1 MTYPVKIR
9 IHNTSRV
16 PVESVRLGKGSA
28 AIDFPAIAPNNKSDT
43 QGVEQVRLGDPVQ
56 VSIKGQSYQAALTA
70 MESSE
75 PLAPGVYTSM
85 ISFQDGHLRTA
96 LFRDGKW
103 PIDPALVDRNWHWQT
118 VTFPDGTTRI
128 PWAEPPTGKPHQVRD
143 LRFSTQPSK
152 NGDKAGYILE
162 APVACNTLGGDY
174 LVDGYGSLTTL
185 MTWVTL
191 KYCMEDDLA
200 GSGDV
205 LLGMNETGDLLQ
217 VALQPGAISLYR
229 VDGNTLELTSP
240 DGAVLHFYSEPRP

>member
-1 MTYPVKIR
+1 
-9 IHNTSRV
+9 
-16 PVESVRLGKGSA
+16 
-28 AIDFPAIAPNNKSDT
+28 
-43 QGVEQVRLGDPVQ
+43 
-56 VSIKGQSYQAALTA
+56 

-75 PLAPGVYTSM
+75 PLAPGVYTAM

-103 PIDPALVDRNWHWQT
+103 PIDPTLVERNWHWQS
-118 VTFPDGTTRI
+118 VTFPDGSTRI
-128 PWAEPPTGKPHQVRD
+128 PWKAPSSNKRKVID

-152 NGDKAGYILE
+152 NGDNVGYILE

-191 KYCMEDDLA
+191 KYCIEDDLA

-205 LLGMNETGDLLQ
+205 LGMNETGDLLED
-217 VALQPGAISLYR
+217 ALQPGAITQYR
-229 VDGNTLELTSP
+229 VDGNTLELTSSS
-240 DGAVLHFYSEPRP
+240 GAVLHFES